1 MTTYRAPLGEIGFVI
16 ERIAGLPKDAEIDQD
31 DLAAVLAEAGR
42 FAEAELVPLNAT
54 GDRPGAMLRDG
65 EVHTAPGFRQAYE
78 RFAEGGWMG
87 LVFPEEHGGQGLPW
101 TLNTAVAEILAAA
114 DITFQLCPLLTQG
127 TIEALLRHA
136 DRDHQASWLPPLVAG
151 RWTGAMCLTEP
162 QAGSD
167 LAAIRS
173 TAEPADDPM
182 LGPHHRLRGQKV
194 FISWGDHDLTSNLV
208 HLVLARLPDAPS
220 GSKGISLFL
229 VPKRLPDGSRNDWRV
244 LKLEE
249 KLGLHA
255 SPTCV
260 VAYGDGPG
268 AVGYLVGAPHG
279 GLAAMFTMMN
289 NARISVGVQG
299 LGLAERAFQGA
310 LAYARE
316 RRQGQRHGR
325 PAALVDHP
333 DIRRTLLGMR
343 ARIAA
348 MRALCLVTAAAVD
361 RAVRDP
367 DLEERRRADLRV
379 ALLTPIVKAW
389 CTDGA
394 VAITSD
400 AIQVAGGAGY
410 VEETGL
416 ARLFRDA
423 RVLPIYEGTNG
434 IQALDLAGRKLRIED
449 GQLPWQ
455 LFAELEET
463 RLDEALRP
471 TLTQALD
478 RLKQATL
485 HMQGASGEAREA
497 AATPYLDLFGWVLGA
512 HLVAMGA
519 HAAEDDPRG
528 HAWPGL
534 ARFYVERLLPPAL
547 GLAEVV
553 ESAAPLEAS
562 WLAG

>member
-1 MTTYRAPLGEIGFVI
+1 
-16 ERIAGLPKDAEIDQD
+16 
-31 DLAAVLAEAGR
+31 
-42 FAEAELVPLNAT
+42 
-54 GDRPGAMLRDG
+54 
-65 EVHTAPGFRQAYE
+65 
-78 RFAEGGWMG
+78 
-87 LVFPEEHGGQGLPW
+87 
-101 TLNTAVAEILAAA
+101 
-114 DITFQLCPLLTQG
+114 
-127 TIEALLRHA
+127 
-136 DRDHQASWLPPLVAG
+136 
-151 RWTGAMCLTEP
+151 
-162 QAGSD
+162 
-167 LAAIRS
+167 
-173 TAEPADDPM
+173 
-182 LGPHHRLRGQKV
+182 
-194 FISWGDHDLTSNLV
+194 
-208 HLVLARLPDAPS
+208 
-220 GSKGISLFL
+220 
-229 VPKRLPDGSRNDWRV
+229 
-244 LKLEE
+244 
-249 KLGLHA
+249 
-255 SPTCV
+255 
-260 VAYGDGPG
+260 
-268 AVGYLVGAPHG
+268 
-279 GLAAMFTMMN
+279 TMMN